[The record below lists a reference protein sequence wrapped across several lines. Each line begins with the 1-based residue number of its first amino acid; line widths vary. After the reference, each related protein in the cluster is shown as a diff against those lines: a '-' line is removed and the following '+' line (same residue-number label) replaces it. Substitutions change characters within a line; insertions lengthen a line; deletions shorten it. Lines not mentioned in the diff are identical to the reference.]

1 MDLDKALNG
10 VSKDIDD
17 VQQWAGE
24 EYKKYFASYFVG
36 EVDLYKKLKDK
47 DYIVTDDELEWI
59 LTSLPLELFSVSEQL
74 SKMKTAEEVIK
85 LHIKEVESDYIK
97 TNPDSVTSMT
107 QRKENAAMLTASDR
121 LLVTVYS
128 IISERVGREMSFSRE
143 LIMSAK
149 KIWDARRASEVSIPS
164 VDTGKDELPDYDPTQ
179 KPQQYIG

>member
-1 MDLDKALNG
+1 MDLTKALKG

-17 VQQWAGE
+17 VQKWADE
-24 EYKKYFASYFVG
+24 EYNKYFASYFVG

-47 DYIVTDDELEWI
+47 DYIITDDELEWI

-74 SKMKTAEEVIK
+74 GKMKTAEEVIK
-85 LHIKEVESDYIK
+85 LHIKEVESEFVKDPDNK
-97 TNPDSVTSMT
+97 DSVTKK
-107 QRKENAAMLTASDR
+107 KEDAAMITASDR

-149 KIWDARRASEVSIPS
+149 KIWDARRSSEVSIPS
-164 VDTGKDELPDYDPTQ
+164 VDTSNSELPDYDPAA
-179 KPQQYIG
+179 KPKQYVG